1 MKLEDFLKPPSN
13 KYNLNSPTEDYDPP
27 IREGDIGIT
36 IEDLP
41 GKLESNQPDV
51 ENDFFHEINK
61 TVANNIDKQFSGEL
75 FPDYLIND
83 PEIVGYPDKEM
94 QEEIYEWVIESLPSH
109 NFSIKDLGSG
119 RCDFYDY
126 MSISYG
132 TRINASSGISYHGID
147 SNPNLCN
154 VAKYKYPNVNVIN
167 NNYFDVNLQTDYTI
181 LIGTLNTNNGNSDK
195 WDNFN
200 KTLIYAL
207 NNTNK
212 AIIFVLARNMD
223 GLDGYFDYPFEELF
237 QHLHPALKFTID
249 YSKFEDI
256 YKLVVHIDNH
266 NN

>member
-1 MKLEDFLKPPSN
+1 MKLEDLLKPNTLNDPIEEHDPTVTNFDLILNHPGFENSVLQESMREMN
-13 KYNLNSPTEDYDPP
+13 NIITDNLNKQITE
-27 IREGDIGIT
+27 
-36 IEDLP
+36 
-41 GKLESNQPDV
+41 
-51 ENDFFHEINK
+51 
-61 TVANNIDKQFSGEL
+61 EL
-75 FPDYLIND
+75 DERFPNYLIND

-94 QEEIYEWVIESLPSH
+94 QEEIYEWVVSSLPKY

-119 RCDFYDY
+119 RCDFYRYIMTDF
-126 MSISYG
+126 
-132 TRINASSGISYHGID
+132 SSLLDSRVGISYHGIE

-154 VAKYKYPNVNVIN
+154 VAKYKYPDVNVIN

-181 LIGTLNTNNGNSDK
+181 LIGTLNTNEGINHK

-223 GLDGYFDYPFEELF
+223 GLEGYFDYPFEELF
-237 QHLHPALKFTID
+237 QHLHPSLKFTID